1 MVAGTWYAFLEPSS
15 GTPNHILDWEVH
27 RISMQKI
34 LEESKRASIYQLWAD
49 PRFSKQLCNPLCPLM
64 CADPKLEIRI
74 EWMLDYIT

>member
-1 MVAGTWYAFLEPSS
+1 MVCLS
-15 GTPNHILDWEVH
+15 GTKFRDTQLHIRLGSTQNINAEK
-27 RISMQKI
+27 KI